1 MQLNLKKTLAIVAAS
16 LMAPLFALAQ
26 NISVSG
32 TVTDQS
38 GETIIVAAVM
48 VVGDST
54 NGAVTDV
61 NGVYSIRVASTAT
74 LEVSSIGY
82 KTQLIPVQGRTQ
94 INVVLEEDAEQLEA
108 TVVIGYGT
116 ARRQDVTGSIV
127 SVGGDNLRAVP
138 AGDITRA
145 LEGRTEM

>member
-38 GETIIVAAVM
+38 GEAIIGAAVM

-54 NGAVTDV
+54 NGAVTDIDG
-61 NGVYSIRVASTAT
+61 NYSIRVASTAT

-94 INVVLEEDAEQLEA
+94 INVVLEEDAEQL
-108 TVVIGYGT
+108 
-116 ARRQDVTGSIV
+116 
-127 SVGGDNLRAVP
+127 
-138 AGDITRA
+138 
-145 LEGRTEM
+145 